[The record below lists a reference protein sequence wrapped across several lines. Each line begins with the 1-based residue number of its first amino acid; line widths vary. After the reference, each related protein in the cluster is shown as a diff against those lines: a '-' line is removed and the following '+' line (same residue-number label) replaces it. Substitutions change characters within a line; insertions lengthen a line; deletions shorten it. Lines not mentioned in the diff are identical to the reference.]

1 MHCVNALFI
10 YLFEKQKN
18 KEFKLHVT
26 LLLHV
31 E

>member
-10 YLFEKQKN
+10 YLLGKK
-18 KEFKLHVT
+18 KEFKLNVT
-26 LLLHV
+26 LLLDV